1 MRRDFMKIPVIID
14 TDPGMDDA
22 IAIFLAFSSDRLD
35 IKALTTVAGNIPIER
50 TTRNALDLVGY
61 IGKEVKVSKG
71 AERPLIRT
79 LETAEWVHGKT
90 GLGTLVLPE
99 NNKEVYNKKA
109 WDTIYEEAQACEG
122 KLQLICLGPLTN
134 IAITLTVYP
143 DIKDK
148 IERITLMGGSSYL
161 GNTTPSAEFNIYV
174 DAEAADI
181 VFKSGIPITMVSL
194 DATNKSI
201 VYQNEIEDICSIK
214 SRISDVVREL
224 LDFNANFRKKS
235 EGLEGAIIHDALAV
249 AAVIEPD
256 VIQKENYYVAI
267 ETEGKLTYGRTVI
280 DMNRVTGNSPNA
292 EVSLGL
298 NRERFIEMLKEMMRA
313 YN

>member
-1 MRRDFMKIPVIID
+1 MKIPVIID

-22 IAIFLAFSSDRLD
+22 IAIFLAFSADNLD
-35 IKALTTVAGNIPIER
+35 IRALTTVAGNIPIEK
-50 TTRNALDLVGY
+50 TTRNTLDLVGY
-61 IGKEVKVSKG
+61 MGKKAKVSKG

-79 LETAEWVHGKT
+79 LETAEWVHGST
-90 GLGTLVLPE
+90 GLGTLVLPKNSAE
-99 NNKEVYNKKA
+99 IYEKKA
-109 WDTIYEEAQACEG
+109 WDTIYEEAQACNG

-134 IAITLTVYP
+134 IAITLTVHP

-181 VFKSGIPITMVSL
+181 VFKSGIPITMVTL
-194 DATNKSI
+194 DATNKSV
-201 VYQNEIEDICSIK
+201 VYENEMKEIHSIESK
-214 SRISDVVREL
+214 ISDAVKEL
-224 LDFNANFRKKS
+224 LDFNAGFRKKS
-235 EGLEGAIIHDALAV
+235 EGLGGAIIHDALAV
-249 AAVIEPD
+249 AAVIEPTI
-256 VIQKENYYVAI
+256 IQKESYYVAI

-280 DMNRVTGNSPNA
+280 DMNRSTKNDPNA

-298 NRERFIEMLKEMMRA
+298 DRERFVDMLKEMMKA
-313 YN
+313 YRQRRGL

>member
-1 MRRDFMKIPVIID
+1 MTIPVIID

-22 IAIFLAFSSDRLD
+22 IAIFLAFSSDKLD

-61 IGKEVKVSKG
+61 MGKETKVSKG

-99 NNKEVYNKKA
+99 SKAEIYNKKA
-109 WDTIYEEAQACEG
+109 WDTIYEEAQACDG

-134 IAITLTVYP
+134 IAITLTIYP
-143 DIKDK
+143 DINEK
-148 IERITLMGGSSYL
+148 IEKITLMGGSSYL
-161 GNTTPSAEFNIYV
+161 GNTTPSAEFNIYA

-181 VFKSGIPITMVSL
+181 VFKSGIPITMVTL
-194 DATNKSI
+194 DATNKSV
-201 VYQNEIEDICSIK
+201 VYENEIKEIYSIK
-214 SRISDVVREL
+214 SKISDAVKEL
-224 LDFNANFRKKS
+224 LDFNASFRRKS
-235 EGLEGAIIHDALAV
+235 EGLDGAIIHDALAV
-249 AAVIEPD
+249 AAVIEPTI
-256 VIQKENYYVAI
+256 IQKENYYVAI

-280 DMNRVTGNSPNA
+280 DINRSTKNTSNA

-298 NRERFIEMLKEMMRA
+298 DRERFVEMLKEMMRI
-313 YN
+313 

>member
-1 MRRDFMKIPVIID
+1 MKIPVIID

-22 IAIFLAFSSDRLD
+22 IAIFLAFSSDKLD
-35 IKALTTVAGNIPIER
+35 IKALTTVAGNIPLER

-61 IGKEVKVSKG
+61 IGVETKVSQG
-71 AERPLIRT
+71 AHRPLIKT
-79 LETAEWVHGKT
+79 LKTAEWVHGNT
-90 GLGTLVLPE
+90 GLGTLVLPKSP
-99 NNKEVYNKKA
+99 NDVYYKKA
-109 WDTIYEEAQACEG
+109 WDTIYEEAQACDG

-134 IAITLTVYP
+134 IAITLMVHP

-148 IERITLMGGSSYL
+148 IEKITLMGGSSYL

-181 VFKSGIPITMVSL
+181 VFKSGIPITMVTL

-201 VYQNEIEDICSIK
+201 VKENEIREICSIE
-214 SRISDVVREL
+214 SRVSTAVKEL
-224 LDFNANFRKKS
+224 LDFDADFRKRS
-235 EGLEGAIIHDALAV
+235 FGLDGAIIHDALAV
-249 AAVIEPD
+249 AAVIEPN
-256 VIQKENYYVAI
+256 IIGKENYHVGI

-280 DMNRVTGNSPNA
+280 DMERVTDNKPNA

-298 NRERFIEMLKEMMRA
+298 DREKFIEMFKDMMKA
-313 YN
+313 YR

>member
-1 MRRDFMKIPVIID
+1 MKVPVIID

-22 IAIFLAFSSDRLD
+22 VAILLAFSAKNLD
-35 IKALTTVAGNIPIER
+35 IRALTTVAGNISIER

-61 IGKEVKVSKG
+61 IDKETKVSRG

-79 LETAEWVHGKT
+79 LETAEYVHGEA
-90 GLGTLVLPE
+90 GLGTLVLPKSNAE
-99 NNKEVYNKKA
+99 IYSKKA

-134 IAITLTVYP
+134 IAITLTIYP

-161 GNTTPSAEFNIYV
+161 GNTTPSAEYNIYA

-181 VFKSGIPITMVSL
+181 VFKSGIPITMVPL
-194 DATNKSI
+194 DATNKSVI
-201 VYQNEIEDICSIK
+201 HENEMKEIWSIESK
-214 SRISDVVREL
+214 ISDAVKEL
-224 LDFNANFRKKS
+224 LDSNAEFRIKS
-235 EGLEGAIIHDALAV
+235 EGFKGAIVHDALAV
-249 AAVIEPD
+249 AAVIEPTI
-256 VIQKENYYVAI
+256 IQKENYYVAI

-280 DMNRVTGNSPNA
+280 DMKKVTGNKPNA
-292 EVSLGL
+292 EVTLGL
-298 NRERFIEMLKEMMRA
+298 DRERFIEMLKEMMNS
-313 YN
+313 YK

>member
-1 MRRDFMKIPVIID
+1 MKTPVIID

-22 IAIFLAFSSDRLD
+22 IAIFLAFSSDKLD
-35 IKALTTVAGNIPIER
+35 IKALTTVAGNIPVEK
-50 TTRNALDLVGY
+50 TTRNALDL
-61 IGKEVKVSKG
+61 IGLIDKDTKVAKG

-90 GLGTLVLPE
+90 GLGNLVLQK
-99 NNKEVYNKKA
+99 NNAEVYNKKA
-109 WDTIYEEAQACEG
+109 WDTIYEEAQNCDG

-134 IAITLTVYP
+134 IAITLTIYP
-143 DIKDK
+143 DIRDK
-148 IERITLMGGSSYL
+148 IEKITLMGGSSYL
-161 GNTTPSAEFNIYV
+161 GNTTPSAEFNIYA

-201 VYQNEIEDICSIK
+201 VYENEISEICSIE
-214 SRISDVVREL
+214 SSISNAVKEL
-224 LDFNANFRKKS
+224 LEFNAKFRKSS
-235 EGLEGAIIHDALAV
+235 EGLDGAIIHDALAV

-256 VIQKENYYVAI
+256 IIEKESYYVAI
-267 ETEGKLTYGRTVI
+267 ETTGKLTYGRTVVDI
-280 DMNRVTGNSPNA
+280 NRVTNEKPNA

-298 NRERFIEMLKEMMRA
+298 DRNRFIGILKEMMKA
-313 YN
+313 YK